1 MKRSILLT
9 IIALLTISSY
19 AQVWCP
25 PGADWH
31 WGLYGFAMG
40 GHVHRQYMGDTFI
53 GGRMAQRIEESGARI
68 DYLTHDTT
76 LFDDNQYT
84 AVDNGDVL
92 VWVAYGGVW
101 QWDTL

>member
-1 MKRSILLT
+1 
-9 IIALLTISSY
+9 
-19 AQVWCP
+19 
-25 PGADWH
+25 
-31 WGLYGFAMG
+31 MG